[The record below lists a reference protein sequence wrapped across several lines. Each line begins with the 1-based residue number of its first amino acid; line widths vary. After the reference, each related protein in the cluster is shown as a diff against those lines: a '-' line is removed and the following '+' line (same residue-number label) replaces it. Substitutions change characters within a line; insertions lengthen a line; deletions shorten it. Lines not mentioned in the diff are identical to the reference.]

1 MELKKKETDATYW
14 HPAFFAG
21 IQIELEEDA
30 DNLVFENEHQL
41 GTKPMEID
49 VLIIKKETDRPVKKN
64 IGRIFKKHNIIE
76 YKSPDDSLNVDD
88 FYKVYGYTCFYKA
101 DARYVNSI
109 PADEL
114 TITFVAEKYPRK
126 MIEHL
131 KNVKKYRV
139 EEKEKGIYYVYGDL
153 IPIQILITKKLSAE
167 ENLWLKSLT
176 NKLNETAAAE
186 KLIENYMDHKESSL
200 HRSMIETIM
209 RANQKLFQEVNGMS
223 DIFMEIVQEK
233 FDRKLKEEV
242 DKAVEAAV
250 EEAVE
255 VAVEEATER
264 AVKET
269 TEKNTAEVTV
279 KTKLTERISL
289 IRKKCARNNRLSVS
303 PTIWRRIQMKYV
315 PFMKSFLRI
324 LKKQWKNYI
333 RSFPGKRR
341 NSLGVYRY
349 CYWSTQRV

>member
-1 MELKKKETDATYW
+1 MTQKKKETDATYW
-14 HPAFFAG
+14 HPAFYAG
-21 IQIELEEDA
+21 IQIELEDDA

-126 MIEHL
+126 LIEHL

-242 DKAVEAAV
+242 DKVV
-250 EEAVE
+250 EE
-255 VAVEEATER
+255 AVEEATEK
-264 AVKET
+264 AVKE
-269 TEKNTAEVTV
+269 
-279 KTKLTERISL
+279 KLTERISL
-289 IRKKCARNNRLSVS
+289 IRKKCARNKSLV
-303 PTIWRRIQMKYV
+303 RIADD
-315 PFMKSFLRI
+315 LETDTDE
-324 LKKQWKNYI
+324 I
-333 RSFPGKRR
+333 RSLYEVISKNPEKTVEELYQIIYGKA
-341 NSLGVYRY
+341 
-349 CYWSTQRV
+349 QK

>member
-1 MELKKKETDATYW
+1 M
-14 HPAFFAG
+14 
-21 IQIELEEDA
+21 
-30 DNLVFENEHQL
+30 
-41 GTKPMEID
+41 
-49 VLIIKKETDRPVKKN
+49 
-64 IGRIFKKHNIIE
+64 
-76 YKSPDDSLNVDD
+76 DD

-126 MIEHL
+126 LIEHL

-242 DKAVEAAV
+242 DKVVEAAV

-255 VAVEEATER
+255 VAVEEATEK

-269 TEKNTAEVTV
+269 TEKAV
-279 KTKLTERISL
+279 KEKLTERISL
-289 IRKKCARNNRLSVS
+289 IRKKCARNKSLA
-303 PTIWRRIQMKYV
+303 RIADD
-315 PFMKSFLRI
+315 LETDTDE
-324 LKKQWKNYI
+324 I
-333 RSFPGKRR
+333 RSLYEVISKNPEKTVEELYQIISGKA
-341 NSLGVYRY
+341 
-349 CYWSTQRV
+349 QK

>member
-21 IQIELEEDA
+21 IQIELAEDA

-126 MIEHL
+126 LIEHL

-242 DKAVEAAV
+242 DKVV
-250 EEAVE
+250 EE
-255 VAVEEATER
+255 AVEEATEK
-264 AVKET
+264 AVKE
-269 TEKNTAEVTV
+269 
-279 KTKLTERISL
+279 KLTERISL
-289 IRKKCARNNRLSVS
+289 IRKKCARNKSLA
-303 PTIWRRIQMKYV
+303 RIADD
-315 PFMKSFLRI
+315 LETDTDE
-324 LKKQWKNYI
+324 I
-333 RSFPGKRR
+333 RSLYEVISKNPEKTVEELYQIIYGKA
-341 NSLGVYRY
+341 
-349 CYWSTQRV
+349 QK

>member
-1 MELKKKETDATYW
+1 MTY
-14 HPAFFAG
+14 
-21 IQIELEEDA
+21 
-30 DNLVFENEHQL
+30 
-41 GTKPMEID
+41 
-49 VLIIKKETDRPVKKN
+49 
-64 IGRIFKKHNIIE
+64 
-76 YKSPDDSLNVDD
+76 YKSPDDSLSVDD

-131 KNVKKYRV
+131 KKFKKYWV

-176 NKLNETAAAE
+176 NKLNEAETAE

-209 RANQKLFQEVNGMS
+209 RANQKLFQEVNVMS

-242 DKAVEAAV
+242 DKAVGAAVDAAV
-250 EEAVE
+250 EEAVG
-255 VAVEEATER
+255 VAVEEATEK

-269 TEKNTAEVTV
+269 TEKAV
-279 KTKLTERISL
+279 KEKLTERISL
-289 IRKKCARNNRLSVS
+289 IQKKCARNKSLA
-303 PTIWRRIQMKYV
+303 RIADD
-315 PFMKSFLRI
+315 LETDTEE
-324 LKKQWKNYI
+324 I
-333 RSFPGKRR
+333 RSLYEVISKNPEKTVEEIYQIVTGEAQK
-341 NSLGVYRY
+341 
-349 CYWSTQRV
+349 

>member
-30 DNLVFENEHQL
+30 DNLIFENEHQL

-64 IGRIFKKHNIIE
+64 IGRIFKKYNIIE
-76 YKSPDDSLNVDD
+76 FKSPDDSLNVDD

-101 DARYVNSI
+101 DARYINSI
-109 PADEL
+109 PAEEL

-126 MIEHL
+126 LIEHL

-139 EEKEKGIYYVYGDL
+139 DEKEKGIYYVYGDL
-153 IPIQILITKKLSAE
+153 IPIQILITRKLSGE

-242 DKAVEAAV
+242 DKAVESAV

-255 VAVEEATER
+255 AAVNAAVEEATEK

-269 TEKNTAEVTV
+269 TEKAV
-279 KTKLTERISL
+279 KEKLTERISL
-289 IRKKCARNNRLSVS
+289 IRKKCARNKSLA
-303 PTIWRRIQMKYV
+303 RIADD
-315 PFMKSFLRI
+315 LETDI
-324 LKKQWKNYI
+324 DEI
-333 RSFPGKRR
+333 RSLYEVISKNPEKTAEELYQMVSGKA
-341 NSLGVYRY
+341 
-349 CYWSTQRV
+349 QK

>member
-1 MELKKKETDATYW
+1 MTGS
-14 HPAFFAG
+14 FG
-21 IQIELEEDA
+21 
-30 DNLVFENEHQL
+30 
-41 GTKPMEID
+41 
-49 VLIIKKETDRPVKKN
+49 
-64 IGRIFKKHNIIE
+64 
-76 YKSPDDSLNVDD
+76 SPDDSLSVDD

-101 DARYVNSI
+101 DARYVNSV

-131 KNVKKYRV
+131 EKFKKYRV

-176 NKLNETAAAE
+176 NKLNKAETAE

-242 DKAVEAAV
+242 DKAVG
-250 EEAVE
+250 
-255 VAVEEATER
+255 VAVEEATEKATEKAMEKAMEK
-264 AVKET
+264 AVKE
-269 TEKNTAEVTV
+269 
-279 KTKLTERISL
+279 KLTERISL
-289 IRKKCARNNRLSVS
+289 IQKKCARNKSLA
-303 PTIWRRIQMKYV
+303 RIADD
-315 PFMKSFLRI
+315 LETDTEE
-324 LKKQWKNYI
+324 I
-333 RSFPGKRR
+333 RSLYEVISKNPEKTVEEIYQIVTGEAQK
-341 NSLGVYRY
+341 
-349 CYWSTQRV
+349 

>member
-1 MELKKKETDATYW
+1 MEQKKKENDATYW

-21 IQIELEEDA
+21 IQIELAEDA

-64 IGRIFKKHNIIE
+64 IGRIFKKYNIIE
-76 YKSPDDSLNVDD
+76 YKSPDDSLSVDD

-109 PADEL
+109 HADEL

-126 MIEHL
+126 MIKHL
-131 KNVKKYRV
+131 TKIKKYQV
-139 EEKEKGIYYVYGDL
+139 TEVEKGIYYVIGDL
-153 IPIQILITKKLSAE
+153 IPIQILVTKNLSWE

-176 NKLNETAAAE
+176 NKLKATETAE
-186 KLIENYMDHKESSL
+186 KLVENYMDHKDSRL
-200 HRSMIETIM
+200 HRSVIETIM
-209 RANQKLFQEVNGMS
+209 RANQKIFREVNGMS

-242 DKAVEAAV
+242 EK
-250 EEAVE
+250 
-255 VAVEEATER
+255 ATE
-264 AVKET
+264 E
-269 TEKNTAEVTV
+269 NTV

-289 IRKKCARNNRLSVS
+289 IQKKCAKNKPLSVIADELETDTDEILS
-303 PTIWRRIQMKYV
+303 LYDIISKNPDKTTDEINQMV
-315 PFMKSFLRI
+315 AD
-324 LKKQWKNYI
+324 KK
-333 RSFPGKRR
+333 
-341 NSLGVYRY
+341 
-349 CYWSTQRV
+349 

>member
-1 MELKKKETDATYW
+1 MEQKKKENDATYW

-21 IQIELEEDA
+21 IQIELAEDA

-64 IGRIFKKHNIIE
+64 IGRIFKKYNIIE
-76 YKSPDDSLNVDD
+76 YKSPDDSLSVDD

-109 PADEL
+109 HADEL

-126 MIEHL
+126 MIKHL
-131 KNVKKYRV
+131 TKIKKYQV
-139 EEKEKGIYYVYGDL
+139 TEVEKGIYYVNGDL
-153 IPIQILITKKLSAE
+153 IPIQILVTKNLSGE

-176 NKLNETAAAE
+176 NKLKATETAE
-186 KLIENYMDHKESSL
+186 KLVENYMDHKDSRL
-200 HRSMIETIM
+200 HRSVIETIM
-209 RANQKLFQEVNGMS
+209 RANQKIFREVNGMS

-242 DKAVEAAV
+242 EK
-250 EEAVE
+250 
-255 VAVEEATER
+255 ATE
-264 AVKET
+264 E
-269 TEKNTAEVTV
+269 NTV

-289 IRKKCARNNRLSVS
+289 IQKKCAKNKPLSVIADKLETDTDEILS
-303 PTIWRRIQMKYV
+303 LYDIISKNPDKTTDEIYQMV
-315 PFMKSFLRI
+315 A
-324 LKKQWKNYI
+324 
-333 RSFPGKRR
+333 G
-341 NSLGVYRY
+341 
-349 CYWSTQRV
+349 